1 MAHTRQDLLDAAE
14 RLLREKG
21 LASTREIA
29 REAGCADGTLYNHF
43 KDRTGLYLA
52 VLFEKIP
59 DFSAP
64 LHELPLRVGE
74 GSVAANLAGIG
85 HAAVRFYH
93 KVAPLFGALFAEPQ
107 MLAAYRAALR
117 GQDRGPHRSA
127 GAVAAYLRAEQRLG
141 RVDAQRDVAAAAE
154 ALFGACF
161 QHSFRYQFMG
171 LPEDAAADERFVC
184 ELVQTLVLGLAPRAA
199 DSPDRAPF

>member
-1 MAHTRQDLLDAAE
+1 MRQDMAHTRQDLLDAAE
-14 RLLREKG
+14 RLLRKKG

-64 LHELPLRVGE
+64 LQELPLRVGE
-74 GSVAANLAGIG
+74 GSVAGNLEGVG
-85 HAAVRFYH
+85 CAAVRFYH
-93 KVAPLFGALFAEPQ
+93 QVAPLFGALFAEPQ
-107 MLAAYRAALR
+107 LLHAYRAALR

-127 GAVAAYLRAEQRLG
+127 GALAAYLRAEQRLG
-141 RVDAQRDVAAAAE
+141 RIAAARDVATTAE
-154 ALFGACF
+154 ALLGACF
-161 QHSFRYQFMG
+161 QHAFRYQFLG
-171 LPEDAAADERFVC
+171 LPEDAQADDAFVRN
-184 ELVQTLVLGLAPRAA
+184 LAQTLVLGLAPREQ
-199 DSPDRAPF
+199 P